1 VTRSGNQYKASVNYH
16 IKDFYRWKADS
27 NLEAGPLMLDYEMAQ
42 LHAVGLAR
50 EYQQYGTIT
59 FTLKGNWRKAKNI
72 SLTERG

>member
-1 VTRSGNQYKASVNYH
+1 
-16 IKDFYRWKADS
+16 
-27 NLEAGPLMLDYEMAQ
+27 MLDYEMAQ